1 MINTVLFDLDG
12 TLTDSRLGITRSAAY
27 ALEDFGITVNNYDE
41 LNGFVGP
48 PIRWSFKEFTG
59 FDDATVE
66 KVVQKF
72 RERYFVTGVYENE
85 MYPGI
90 DTVLQEL
97 KNDGK
102 TLMVATAKVKSLADM
117 VLSHFNIAQYF
128 DYVSGSEM
136 DGTRSEKSEIIRYA
150 MEQNNIID
158 VFDCIMVGD
167 RKHDIIGAK
176 SVNMKSIGILYGYG
190 SKEELTEAGAD
201 YIINTVEEL
210 PAFILGL

>member
-27 ALEDFGITVNNYDE
+27 ALEDFGIKINNLDE

-59 FDDATVE
+59 FDDAKVE
-66 KVVQKF
+66 KIVEKF

-97 KNDGK
+97 KNAGK
-102 TLMVATAKVKSLADM
+102 TLMVATAKVTSLADM

-136 DGTRSEKSEIIRYA
+136 DGTRSEKGEIIKYA
-150 MEQNNIID
+150 MEQNNITD
-158 VFDCIMVGD
+158 VSGCIMIGD

-190 SKEELTEAGAD
+190 SKEELTKAGAD
-201 YIINTVEEL
+201 YIINTVNEL